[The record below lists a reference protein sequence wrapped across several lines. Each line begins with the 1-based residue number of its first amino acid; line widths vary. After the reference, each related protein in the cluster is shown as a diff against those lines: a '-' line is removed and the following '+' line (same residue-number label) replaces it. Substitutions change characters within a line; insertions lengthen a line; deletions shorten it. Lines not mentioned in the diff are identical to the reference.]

1 MQLFYADTIN
11 DTLSNFVFAKEES
24 RHIVR
29 VLRKKTGDILFV
41 TDGKGQLFEL
51 QITVPNDKKCIAEIK
66 SVKNQT
72 FTRDYKI
79 HVAIAPTKSNDRL
92 EWFLEK
98 ATELGVDEITPIIC
112 QQSERKVI
120 KKPRLEKIII
130 AAMKQSLQFTLP
142 KLNDAISFA
151 EFIKKPY
158 DDIQKY
164 IAHCEDDNNK
174 QTLKNLV
181 KPQEDVLILIGPE
194 GDFSPKEIQQAFGVD
209 YKPIS
214 LGNTRLR
221 TETAG
226 IQAVA
231 MVHFVNE

>member
-1 MQLFYADTIN
+1 MQLFYANTIN
-11 DTLSNFVFAKEES
+11 NEQENFIFPKEES

-51 QITVPNDKKCIAEIK
+51 AITIPNDKKCVAVIK
-66 SVKNQT
+66 SVKKQA
-72 FTRDYKI
+72 FSRAYKI

-98 ATELGVDEITPIIC
+98 ATELGIDEITPIIC
-112 QQSERKVI
+112 QQSERKII
-120 KKPRLEKIII
+120 KKPRLEKILI

-158 DDIQKY
+158 DDVQKY
-164 IAHCEDDNNK
+164 IAHCEDDDNK

-181 KPQEDVLILIGPE
+181 KPQENALILIGPE
-194 GDFSPKEIQQAFGVD
+194 GDFSPKEISQAFEAN

-226 IQAVA
+226 IHAVA